1 MLFAMVLA
9 AGSGCA
15 APVSCPS
22 PQEVIAAFNAF
33 EGDLEWDLQAD
44 ASRGSDDVVSVAV
57 HRTRRV
63 TALRCTP
70 VEAEQA
76 TVTCR
81 GVLHR
86 MSSRSRQ
93 NFRLVLTADGWRLE
107 DHLTRTR
114 P

>member
-1 MLFAMVLA
+1 MLVAMVLA

-22 PQEVIAAFNAF
+22 PQDVVAAFNAF

-44 ASRGSDDVVSVAV
+44 ASRESDDVVSVAV

-63 TALRCTP
+63 TDLRCTT
-70 VEAEQA
+70 VEAEQP
-76 TVTCR
+76 TVACR

-93 NFRLVLTADGWRLE
+93 NFRLIRTADGWRLE
-107 DHLTRTR
+107 DHLNRTGT
-114 P
+114 

>member
-1 MLFAMVLA
+1 MMLA

-22 PQEVIAAFNAF
+22 PQDVVAAFNAF

-44 ASRGSDDVVSVAV
+44 ASRESDDVVSVAV

-63 TALRCTP
+63 TNLRCTP
-70 VEAEQA
+70 VQAEQP

-86 MSSRSRQ
+86 MSSRARQ
-93 NFRLVLTADGWRLE
+93 RFTLVRTTEGWRLE
-107 DHLTRTR
+107 DHLNR
-114 P
+114 PKT